1 MNFEEKKTVPW
12 GKRLRILPFAAH
24 ATRGLVRDQGTRR
37 KIMLGTVVLAIG
49 FVGAGATV
57 LEGVLDHRAHPLW
70 FILYW
75 FACAW
80 LTLLAM
86 LLALFDV
93 LVVRAQARA
102 ARNLLGKQFTGPQT
116 PDSQS
121 RSPDR

>member
-1 MNFEEKKTVPW
+1 METRPKKKSLAV
-12 GKRLRILPFAAH
+12 LPFAAH
-24 ATRGLVRDQGTRR
+24 ATRGLIRDQGTRR

-57 LEGVLDHRAHPLW
+57 LEGVLDHRAHPVW

-75 FACAW
+75 FACGW
-80 LTLLAM
+80 LAVLAM

-102 ARNLLGKQFTGPQT
+102 ARNVLGQQFSGPRT
-116 PDSQS
+116 RDSQS
-121 RSPDR
+121 KSSDG